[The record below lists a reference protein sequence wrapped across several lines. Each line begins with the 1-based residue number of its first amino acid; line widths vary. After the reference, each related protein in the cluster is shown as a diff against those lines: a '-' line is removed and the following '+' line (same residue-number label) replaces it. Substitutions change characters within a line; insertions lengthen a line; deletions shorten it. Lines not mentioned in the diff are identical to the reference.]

1 MIISKKR
8 YLELLKSWTE
18 LKVDNN
24 ELRLRNDM
32 VSKSLY
38 SMYEQNKKLEAE
50 NKRLSQVVED
60 TANMVK
66 KIQEEL

>member
-32 VSKSLY
+32 VSTSVL
-38 SMYEQNKKLEAE
+38 
-50 NKRLSQVVED
+50 
-60 TANMVK
+60 VK
-66 KIQEEL
+66 